1 MQESNLPILCINL
14 PKPRFRYRYMRS
26 LKDRPHQNNLLF
38 NYIYTPQIRTPRKNG
53 GRKYARILGNRNF
66 LVKFL
71 LLLILRSLSVTSL
84 FQNFQT
90 VNVHFLTIK
99 IPYILL
105 DISATEGNVN
115 ANSMHTKENRHL
127 NSIW

>member
-1 MQESNLPILCINL
+1 
-14 PKPRFRYRYMRS
+14 MRS

-38 NYIYTPQIRTPRKNG
+38 NYTYTPQIIRTPRKNE
-53 GRKYARILGNRNF
+53 RKKYARILGNRNF

-71 LLLILRSLSVTSL
+71 LLLILRILSVTSL

-90 VNVHFLTIK
+90 VNVYFLAIK

-105 DISATEGNVN
+105 DISGYCTATEVN
-115 ANSMHTKENRHL
+115 ANMYMHSTKENRHL
-127 NSIW
+127 NSIWWMLEQFTLTCTVN